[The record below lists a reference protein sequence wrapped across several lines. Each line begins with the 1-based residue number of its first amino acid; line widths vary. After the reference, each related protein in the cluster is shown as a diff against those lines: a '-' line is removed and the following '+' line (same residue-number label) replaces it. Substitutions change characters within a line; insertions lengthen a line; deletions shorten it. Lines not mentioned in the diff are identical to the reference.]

1 MASQALAHWHTALT
15 PRLDELEALHSEAT
29 GTGPGRRWGTQQL
42 NGQLFVALV
51 GQFQG
56 YARSLHD
63 EALDW
68 LRPRGPI
75 AAVLAATAAQGRQLD
90 RGNPSAGSLGQD
102 FLQLGLQIT
111 NALRAHSRY
120 GGSRLDRLEAAVHL
134 RNGIAH
140 ADEAKIAL
148 AGTNGAVATLPSY
161 RRHRR
166 ALDHLA
172 VDMDAV
178 VAQHL
183 SRLGSGPA
191 PW

>member
-1 MASQALAHWHTALT
+1 M
-15 PRLDELEALHSEAT
+15 EALHAEAT
-29 GTGPGRRWGTQQL
+29 GTGPGRRWGTRQL

-56 YARSLHD
+56 YARLLHD

-75 AAVLAATAAQGRQLD
+75 AEVLAATAAQGRQLD

-102 FLQLGLQIT
+102 FLLLGLQIT
-111 NALRAHSRY
+111 NAVRGHSRY
-120 GGSRLDRLEAAVHL
+120 GGSRLERLEAAVHL

-140 ADEAKIAL
+140 DDESKIAL
-148 AGTNGAVATLPSY
+148 AQSHGAVPTLPSY

-166 ALDHLA
+166 ALGRLA
-172 VDMDAV
+172 VDMDVV

-183 SRLGSGPA
+183 SRLGNGPL